1 VRFQP
6 GFYAWVCILAAC
18 ITLPSVSFVAGM
30 KQTERAV
37 RASELA
43 AAKALSES
51 QQAWCPMV
59 ITFDNAWRDNPPP
72 TEAGKQIAAGMRMLR
87 AQYHC
92 DPPR

>member
-1 VRFQP
+1 MRFQP

-59 ITFDNAWRDNPPP
+59 ITFDNAWRDNPPAHRSRQ
-72 TEAGKQIAAGMRMLR
+72 TDRGRHAYAAR
-87 AQYHC
+87 AVSL
-92 DPPR
+92 